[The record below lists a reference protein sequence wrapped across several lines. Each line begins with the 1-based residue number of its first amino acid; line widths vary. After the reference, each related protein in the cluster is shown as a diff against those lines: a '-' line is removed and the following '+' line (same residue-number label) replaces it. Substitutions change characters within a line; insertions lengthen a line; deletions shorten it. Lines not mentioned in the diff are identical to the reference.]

1 MRTAHRLL
9 VAAALAG
16 LIGGC
21 GDERWVE
28 AEVAIPPGVGSL
40 CLTARGSGTVAYSER
55 YDAGEPGGSVVFVEG
70 DDVSGRVI
78 LEAIHRRGGRL
89 VAHARVDAPFGTGG
103 LPVAL
108 RANACVPFEP
118 PSGGELGVVAGAE
131 ALVALDEDGDGL
143 DTIVVDVGDG
153 AQDLDGVS
161 RGLPTL
167 VGGADLDGDCLPELW
182 GMEEGVARS
191 DERDIA
197 IDGDVLAFGDAG
209 TGPRL
214 FVAGPMGVAA
224 VTHDGVRRSLSG
236 APSRTIAAGDL
247 DGDGIDEVIAGG
259 DSGIEVFF
267 GGEGG
272 PVIAPGATPRGWT
285 AFALALGDVDGDG
298 DLDLAIAG
306 DAGFG
311 LARNRGDGF
320 LEAASV
326 PTLAPVAIRVGDV
339 NGDCIDDVVA
349 LGGDGAASQWIAGA
363 VDGLGAMS
371 ALGDDVIDATFAA
384 VEDGRPQLVLLRA
397 DGRVEAYAP

>member
-1 MRTAHRLL
+1 MTTAHRLF

-28 AEVAIPPGVGSL
+28 AEVTIPPGVGSV
-40 CLTARGSGTVAYSER
+40 CVTARGSGAVAYSER
-55 YDAGEPGGSVVFVEG
+55 YEAGEPGGSVVFIEG
-70 DDVSGRVI
+70 DEVSGHVI
-78 LEAIHRRGGRL
+78 LEATHRRGGRS
-89 VAHARVDAPFGTGG
+89 VARARVDAPFGTGG

-108 RANACVPFEP
+108 SPGSCVAFEP
-118 PSGGELGVVAGAE
+118 PPGAELATIAGAE
-131 ALVALDEDGDGL
+131 ALVALDEDGDGI
-143 DTIVVDVGDG
+143 DTLVVDVGDDS
-153 AQDLDGVS
+153 QDLGGTPRGV
-161 RGLPTL
+161 PTL

-182 GMEEGVARS
+182 GMSAGEARAEGRT
-191 DERDIA
+191 IA
-197 IDGDVLAFGDAG
+197 IDGDALTFGDAG

-214 FVAGPMGVAA
+214 FVAGPSGVSA
-224 VTHDGVRRSLSG
+224 VTHDAVRRSLSG
-236 APSRTIAAGDL
+236 APSRTIVAGDL
-247 DGDGIDEVIAGG
+247 NGDGIDEVVAGG

-285 AFALALGDVDGDG
+285 ATALALGDVDGDG
-298 DLDLAIAG
+298 DLDLAVAS
-306 DAGFG
+306 DAGLG

-326 PTLAPVAIRVGDV
+326 PSLAPVAVRVGDV
-339 NGDCIDDVVA
+339 NGDCIEDVVA
-349 LGGDGAASQWIAGA
+349 LGGDGAASQWIAGG
-363 VDGLGAMS
+363 VDGLGAMI

-384 VEDGRPQLVLLRA
+384 LEDGRPQLVLLRS